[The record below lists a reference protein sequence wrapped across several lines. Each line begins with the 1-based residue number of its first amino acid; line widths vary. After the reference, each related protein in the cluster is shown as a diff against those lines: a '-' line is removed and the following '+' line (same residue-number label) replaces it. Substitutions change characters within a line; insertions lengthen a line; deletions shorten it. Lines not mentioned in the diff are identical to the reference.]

1 MLNFYLGQLVLDQFL
16 LFEVGSD
23 GSDIMEVTS
32 FCSRFFHFLP
42 PFDDPSETVPL
53 SFPLFFQNF
62 SKQKLQLVGDFDKYD
77 NGVIRQ
83 MFRDL
88 KANVKKFKHGFTA
101 KLNTTQQAK
110 RKILLRRLLLTS

>member
-23 GSDIMEVTS
+23 GSDIIEVTS

-53 SFPLFFQNF
+53 SFPLPFPEFQQT
-62 SKQKLQLVGDFDKYD
+62 KITVGW
-77 NGVIRQ
+77 
-83 MFRDL
+83 
-88 KANVKKFKHGFTA
+88 
-101 KLNTTQQAK
+101 
-110 RKILLRRLLLTS
+110 